1 MTERLTYPYV
11 VRTEYIPDFV
21 ARPFLPVTIRY
32 GQAEIQTMALLDS
45 GADINVMP
53 YQLGL
58 ELGADWDAP
67 SVIED
72 LQGLGGG
79 VQAKRIV
86 ADLHVES
93 WPSIGQIF
101 AWARDDEIPV
111 ILGQIDFFQ
120 NVNVCFHRYQYTFEI
135 EMSPGQ

>member
-11 VRTEYIPDFV
+11 VRTEYISDFI

-45 GADINVMP
+45 GADINVLP

-58 ELGADWDAP
+58 ELGADWDTP

-79 VQAKRIV
+79 VEAKRIV

-93 WPSIGQIF
+93 WPSTRQIL
-101 AWARDDEIPV
+101 AWARDDGIAE
-111 ILGQIDFFQ
+111 LLDQWSL
-120 NVNVCFHRYQYTFEI
+120 FE
-135 EMSPGQ
+135 MLDV